1 MSGHSKWSQIKRQKG
16 TADLKR
22 GQLFGKL
29 AKAIIVA
36 AKTGGDPNA
45 NLNLKVAIEKARLA
59 NMPKESIERVIKR
72 GTGEIEG
79 TKIEEVLYEAIS
91 PGGMAMIIEAVTDN
105 KNRTTAEIKNTLN
118 KFQGKLAGP
127 GAVTYQ
133 FDRLGKLIIEA
144 TLNREEIELKIIDLG
159 AEDFEEQNGE
169 ITVYT
174 RPEKL
179 ADVKKALEDQSVFVK
194 EASLSWEP
202 KKLIKIQEEK
212 EINNI
217 LAMMERIENLDDVV
231 AVYPNFDLPKEMI

>member
-16 TADLKR
+16 TADLRR

-36 AKTGGDPNA
+36 AKTGGDA
-45 NLNLKVAIEKARLA
+45 SSNLNLKMAIEKARLA
-59 NMPKESIERVIKR
+59 NMPKESILRAIKR

-79 TKIEEVLYEAIS
+79 TKIEEVLYEAIGPS
-91 PGGMAMIIEAVTDN
+91 GMAMIIEAATDN

-133 FDRLGKLIIEA
+133 FKRMGKLIIEA

-179 ADVKKALEDQSVFVK
+179 ADVKKALEDQSVSVK

-217 LAMMERIENLDDVV
+217 LAMMERIENLDDVA

>member
-16 TADLKR
+16 TADLRR

-36 AKTGGDPNA
+36 AKNGNDSNT
-45 NLNLKVAIEKARLA
+45 NLNLKVAIEKAHA
-59 NMPKESIERVIKR
+59 INMPKESIDRAIKR
-72 GTGEIEG
+72 GSGEIEG
-79 TKIEEVLYEAIS
+79 TKIEEVLYEAIG
-91 PGGMAMIIEAVTDN
+91 PARIVMIIEAATDN

-118 KFQGKLAGP
+118 KYQGKLAGA

-133 FDRLGKLIIEA
+133 FDRMGKLVIEA
-144 TLNREEIELKIIDLG
+144 APKQEEIELKIIDLG

-179 ADVKKALEDQSVFVK
+179 SEISKALEDQKISVK

-202 KKLIKIQEEK
+202 KNVVKIEDEK

-217 LAMMERIENLDDVV
+217 LTMMEKIENLDDVV
-231 AVYPNFDLPKEMI
+231 AIYPNFDLPKEMI